1 MQYSMDDLAGPAY
14 PLAPGG
20 RVPELNLAG
29 ADGFNV
35 ASGQSI
41 QHSPDPVVPAPGP
54 LRLQGSPEMGGID
67 PQTPIPELNLA
78 GVEGVPSP
86 AQLVQPGATSIHEP
100 DFGLPDF
107 VQPQLRP
114 YDLTEPGLTQVQN
127 PLFATDPL
135 LPDLNEYRRPYGL
148 TIHNQSADETFKP
161 DLPLDDLLH
170 YDVPQG
176 IQVRRD
182 VQDPDPL
189 LPDLQQPQLT
199 QAVHMQQRPADL
211 DANALQQLHM
221 NPAYQALG
229 DVPYEQ
235 VFMDQAGMNSSSRRH
250 YDLLLSQY
258 REEGK
263 S

>member
-1 MQYSMDDLAGPAY
+1 MQHSMDDLTGPVY
-14 PLAPGG
+14 PLMQGG

-41 QHSPDPVVPAPGP
+41 QHTPDPVAPAPGP
-54 LRLQGSPEMGGID
+54 LHLQGSPELGGID

-86 AQLVQPGATSIHEP
+86 MQLVRADSSQIHEP

-107 VQPQLRP
+107 THPELRP
-114 YDLTEPGLTQVQN
+114 YDLTEPGITLGQN
-127 PLFATDPL
+127 PLFASDPL
-135 LPDLNEYRRPYGL
+135 LPDLDEYRHPYGL
-148 TIHNQSADETFKP
+148 TIHNQGAGETFKP
-161 DLPLDDLLH
+161 DPLLDDLLH

-176 IQVRRD
+176 MEVR
-182 VQDPDPL
+182 QDAQAPDPL

-199 QAVHMQQRPADL
+199 QAVHMQQRPGDL
-211 DANALQQLHM
+211 DAHALQQLHM
-221 NPAYQALG
+221 AYQSLD

-235 VFMDQAGMNSSSRRH
+235 VFMDQAGMNTSRRRH
-250 YDLLLSQY
+250 YDLLLSRY
-258 REEGK
+258 PKPE
-263 S
+263 SDS

>member
-1 MQYSMDDLAGPAY
+1 MQYPMDDLAGPAY

-29 ADGFNV
+29 VDGFNV

-41 QHSPDPVVPAPGP
+41 QHTPDPVAPAPRP
-54 LRLQGSPEMGGID
+54 LYVQGSPDRGGID
-67 PQTPIPELNLA
+67 PETPIPVLNLA

-86 AQLVQPGATSIHEP
+86 TQLVQASPTKIHEP

-107 VQPQLRP
+107 TQPGLQS
-114 YDLTEPGLTQVQN
+114 YDLTEPGITQFQ
-127 PLFATDPL
+127 PFAPDPL
-135 LPDLNEYRRPYGL
+135 LPDLDEYRQPYGL
-148 TIHNQSADETFKP
+148 TIYKQGGSETF
-161 DLPLDDLLH
+161 DPLLDYR

-176 IQVRRD
+176 IEVRR
-182 VQDPDPL
+182 QDATDPL

-199 QAVHMQQRPADL
+199 QAVHMQQRPGDL

-221 NPAYQALG
+221 NPSYQSLS

-235 VFMDQAGMNSSSRRH
+235 VFMDQAGMNTSRRRH

-258 REEGK
+258 PNK
-263 S
+263 SES